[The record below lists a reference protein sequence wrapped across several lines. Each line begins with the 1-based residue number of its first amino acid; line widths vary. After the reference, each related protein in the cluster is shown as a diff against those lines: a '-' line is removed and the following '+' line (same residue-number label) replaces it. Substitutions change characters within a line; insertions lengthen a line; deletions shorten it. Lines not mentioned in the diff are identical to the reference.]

1 MTEISMTDATPAAQ
15 TANSGVEAELVFTAA
30 NRPPEVTLSFDG
42 LNEPTGLFADLHGMG
57 WSVPPVPPRPSNAI
71 EWVPD
76 PTTGQDFTIRNWR
89 VKEFRLAQGSWWTA
103 EQAGTIGASTIEALK
118 RHGANIVGLRGEP
131 LAAAQ
136 PAAAPATPPVDPA
149 AAAAAAAGQPA
160 PATPAPAP
168 AEGATRVIAL
178 DPSGAEISG
187 CEMFSGVSGR
197 QRTTC
202 AWGES
207 AHDAATLFPTAADF
221 ADLSGR
227 GGQAWSIPAGT
238 ERPTPS
244 SGSLALVQMIV
255 PNASASDS
263 KVAKLAKLMGKDAV
277 LIPLE
282 PIHGGDEAVLFCAT
296 VAANSVEMLTS
307 NLRLRSPQGIV
318 RS

>member
-1 MTEISMTDATPAAQ
+1 MTEISMTDATPAPQAA
-15 TANSGVEAELVFTAA
+15 TSGVEAELVFTAA

-42 LNEPTGLFADLHGMG
+42 LNEPTGLFADLHAIG

-76 PTTGQDFTIRNWR
+76 PATGQDFTIRNWR

-131 LAAAQ
+131 VAASQTAPTQ
-136 PAAAPATPPVDPA
+136 TAPAPAAPIADPT
-149 AAAAAAAGQPA
+149 AAGQHVPPA
-160 PATPAPAP
+160 APLAP

-178 DPSGAEISG
+178 DPSGAEIHG
-187 CEMFSGVSGR
+187 CQMFSGVSGR

-207 AHDAATLFPTAADF
+207 AHDAAALFPTTAEFD
-221 ADLSGR
+221 DLGGR
-227 GGQAWSIPAGT
+227 GGQAWSIPVDF

-244 SGSLALVQMIV
+244 SAALALVQMIV
-255 PNASASDS
+255 PNASTSDS

-282 PIHGGDEAVLFCAT
+282 PVHGGAEAVLFCAT
-296 VAANSVEMLTS
+296 VATNSVEMLTS
-307 NLRLRSPQGIV
+307 NLRLRSPQGII

>member
-1 MTEISMTDATPAAQ
+1 MTEISMTDATPAAP

-76 PTTGQDFTIRNWR
+76 PSTGQDFTIRNWR
-89 VKEFRLAQGSWWTA
+89 VKEFRLGQGSWWTA
-103 EQAGTIGASTIEALK
+103 EQAGNIGAATIEALK

-136 PAAAPATPPVDPA
+136 AAPAPATPA
-149 AAAAAAAGQPA
+149 AAAAAPIADGSESAA
-160 PATPAPAP
+160 PASTPAPAD
-168 AEGATRVIAL
+168 GATRVLVL
-178 DPSGAEISG
+178 DPSGADISG
-187 CEMFSGVSGR
+187 CEMFTGVSGR

-207 AHDAATLFPTAADF
+207 AHEAATLFPTTADVE
-221 ADLSGR
+221 DLRGR
-227 GGQAWSIPAGT
+227 GGQIWSIPAGT
-238 ERPTPS
+238 ERPQPS
-244 SGSLALVQMIV
+244 SASLAVVQMIV

-282 PIHGGDEAVLFCAT
+282 PVHGGDEGVLFCAT
-296 VAANSVEMLTS
+296 VAANSLEMLTS
-307 NLRLRSPQGIV
+307 NLRLRSPQGII